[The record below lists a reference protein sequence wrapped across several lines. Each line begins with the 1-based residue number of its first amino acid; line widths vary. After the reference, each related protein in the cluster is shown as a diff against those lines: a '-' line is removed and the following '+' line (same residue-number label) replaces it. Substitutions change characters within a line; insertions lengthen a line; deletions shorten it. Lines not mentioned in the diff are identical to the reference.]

1 MSEHNPG
8 PSQEDGRWHV
18 SKTINLGH
26 LLTTAFMLVSVM
38 WFFFQQDSRISQVE
52 LNIKHLHEVHSADQA
67 RTDKKFD
74 EIRSY
79 MLRIEGKLDR
89 IIEGP
94 RER

>member
-1 MSEHNPG
+1 MSDNQQPEH
-8 PSQEDGRWHV
+8 WHI

-52 LNIKHLHEVHSADQA
+52 LNVKHLQDSRAQDIA

-74 EIRSY
+74 EIRAY

-89 IIEGP
+89 IIED
-94 RER
+94 RSER

>member
-1 MSEHNPG
+1 MPGQNPT
-8 PSQEDGRWHV
+8 PREDGNWHL

-26 LLTTAFMLVSVM
+26 ILTTAFMFVTVM
-38 WFFFQQDSRISQVE
+38 WFFFQQDSRISQIE
-52 LNIKHLHEVHSADQA
+52 LGLKHIQEVRVADQA

-89 IIEGP
+89 IIES
-94 RER
+94 ERDR

>member
-1 MSEHNPG
+1 MPEQNP
-8 PSQEDGRWHV
+8 QNREDGRWHV

-26 LLTTAFMLVSVM
+26 IVTTAVMFVSVM
-38 WFFFQQDSRISQVE
+38 WWFFQQDSRISQVE
-52 LNIKHLHEVHSADQA
+52 LNIKHMQEVRATDQA

-89 IIEGP
+89 IIES
-94 RER
+94 ERDR

>member
-1 MSEHNPG
+1 M
-8 PSQEDGRWHV
+8 
-18 SKTINLGH
+18 
-26 LLTTAFMLVSVM
+26 
-38 WFFFQQDSRISQVE
+38 E
-52 LNIKHLHEVHSADQA
+52 LNIKHLQEVRSADQA

>member
-1 MSEHNPG
+1 MSDNRTPPEH
-8 PSQEDGRWHV
+8 WHI

-52 LNIKHLHEVHSADQA
+52 LNIKHLQEVRSADQA

-94 RER
+94 PRS

>member
-1 MSEHNPG
+1 MPEQSDQNR
-8 PSQEDGRWHV
+8 EDNRWHV

-26 LLTTAFMLVSVM
+26 IVTTAVMFVSVM

-52 LNIKHLHEVHSADQA
+52 LNIKHIQEVRATDQI

-74 EIRSY
+74 EIRAY
-79 MLRIEGKLDR
+79 MLRIESKLDR
-89 IIEGP
+89 IIEGD

>member
-1 MSEHNPG
+1 MSDNPHRREG
-8 PSQEDGRWHV
+8 DVWHV

-26 LLTTAFMLVSVM
+26 LVTTGLMLVSLL
-38 WFFFQQDSRISQVE
+38 WFFAQQDSRISQAE
-52 LNIKHLHEVHSADQA
+52 LNIKHLQDSRAQDMA

-89 IIEGP
+89 IIEDD
-94 RER
+94 R

>member
-1 MSEHNPG
+1 MPEQSPHDR
-8 PSQEDGRWHV
+8 EDGRWHV

-26 LLTTAFMLVSVM
+26 IVTTAVMFVSVM

-52 LNIKHLHEVHSADQA
+52 LNIKHIQEVRASDQA

-74 EIRSY
+74 EIRAY
-79 MLRIEGKLDR
+79 MLRIESKLDR
-89 IIEGP
+89 IIESD